1 LPQAFSK
8 YTSSEVITDDSNII
22 IMECAVAGTVLKEY
36 FPAKDI
42 EATLQLDSVAGALIQ
57 DSLWELM
64 QDKITFVI
72 VYQLFTLLLMDRI
85 LVFDKGEVVEEGD
98 HDELLAKGNL

>member
-1 LPQAFSK
+1 
-8 YTSSEVITDDSNII
+8 
-22 IMECAVAGTVLKEY
+22 MECAVAGTMLKEY

-42 EATLQLDSVAGALIQ
+42 EVTLQLDSVFEALIQ

-72 VYQLFTLLLMDRI
+72 VHRLFTLLHMDRI

-98 HDELLAKGNL
+98 HDGLLAKGNL